1 MPLPDRFEVIPI
13 GTIHSPYHTPE
24 DAPRQCRFS
33 NAESVIEI
41 YERYVPGL
49 RDVEREKH
57 LVVLYWLDR
66 ADRTALA
73 ATPPHTGIEHGV
85 FATRSPHR
93 PNPIGLSVVDLVRR
107 DHNRL
112 FVRGLDALDQ
122 TPVVDIKCYS
132 SGIDCIPE

>member
-1 MPLPDRFEVIPI
+1 MTLPGRFEIIPI
-13 GTIHSPYHTPE
+13 GTIHSPYPTPE
-24 DAPRQCRFS
+24 DAPRQGRFS
-33 NAESVIEI
+33 DVESVIEI
-41 YERYVPGL
+41 YEPYVPGL
-49 RDVEREKH
+49 RDIEREKH

-93 PNPIGLSVVDLVRR
+93 PNPIGISVADLVRR
-107 DHNRL
+107 DNNL
-112 FVRGLDALDQ
+112 LVVRGLDALDK

-132 SGIDCIPE
+132 PGIDCIPE

>member
-1 MPLPDRFEVIPI
+1 MPIPDCFEVIPI
-13 GTIHSPYHTPE
+13 GTIHSPYPTPE
-24 DAPRQCRFS
+24 DAPRQGRFS
-33 NAESVIEI
+33 DAESVIEI
-41 YERYVPGL
+41 YEPYVPGL
-49 RDVEREKH
+49 RDIEREKH

-93 PNPIGLSVVDLVRR
+93 PNPIGISVADLVRR
-107 DHNRL
+107 DNNL
-112 FVRGLDALDQ
+112 LVVRGLDALDK

-132 SGIDCIPE
+132 PGIDCIPE